1 MKQYLK
7 KLLILLPPGWRAA
20 VVRTYRHSR
29 DSWRLL
35 LALVYDYRLYRRHS
49 GMVHEA
55 RECVQNAMITRT
67 YHRIEKGLALPDPRP
82 GFGRI
87 VVDQLAT
94 EVAAYQSAY
103 APGRTTRIALNTMKE
118 YVAFNETHGVPM
130 ADVRATWDRLADL
143 QGGVAAHGEGG
154 TLRVDRASILADAQM
169 DLRRFFAARHS
180 VRDFSA
186 DPIMPEVL
194 ETAVRMA
201 QSAPSVCNR
210 QAGRVYYTRDPIVM
224 QKLLVHQNG
233 NRGFGD
239 RVDTLIVVTV
249 GLDCFLT
256 VGERYQGWIDGGL
269 FAMTLIYAL
278 HSLGVGTCCL
288 NWSVEPE
295 VDRRFKSDSGIPERD
310 AIIMLL
316 AAGRLPE
323 SFKVA
328 ASPRRPI
335 DEVLRKL

>member
-1 MKQYLK
+1 MKQLLK
-7 KLLILLPPGWRAA
+7 TILLLLPHQWRGA
-20 VVRTYRHSR
+20 VVRAYRHGR
-29 DSWRLL
+29 DSLRLMQ
-35 LALVYDYRLYRRHS
+35 ASIYDCRMFRRHS
-49 GMVHEA
+49 GLLHES
-55 RECVQNAMITRT
+55 RQTVQDAMITRT

-94 EVAAYQSAY
+94 EVAAYQSAFS
-103 APGRTTRIALNTMKE
+103 PDRTTRIALNTIKE
-118 YVAFNETHGVPM
+118 YVAFNEASGVPM
-130 ADVRATWDRLADL
+130 ADVRAIWDRLATC
-143 QGGVAAHGEGG
+143 QGSVAAHGEGG
-154 TLRVDRASILADAQM
+154 TRHVDRASILADARL

-180 VRDFSA
+180 VRNFSA

-194 ETAVRMA
+194 EAAVRMA

-210 QAGRVYYTRDPIVM
+210 QAGRVYYTRDPVVM
-224 QKLLVHQNG
+224 QRLLAHQNG

-239 RVDTLIVVTV
+239 RIDTLLVVTV
-249 GLDCFLT
+249 SLDCFLT
-256 VGERYQGWIDGGL
+256 VGERYQSWIDGGL

-288 NWSVEPE
+288 NWSVEPA
-295 VDRRFKSDSGIPERD
+295 VDQRFKAESGIPEGD
-310 AIIMLL
+310 AVIMLL
-316 AAGRLPE
+316 AAGMLPDE
-323 SFKVA
+323 FKVA